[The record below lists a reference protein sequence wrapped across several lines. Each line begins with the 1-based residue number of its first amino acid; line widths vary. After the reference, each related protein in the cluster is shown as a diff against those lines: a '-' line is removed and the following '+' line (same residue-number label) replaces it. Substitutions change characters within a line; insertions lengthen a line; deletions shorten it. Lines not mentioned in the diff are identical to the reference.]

1 MKIAE
6 VIMIGTMKLQV
17 EYLCGQP
24 IIVGHHSEAR
34 HRRDIK
40 RMDNNLRNAVR
51 EENKVDYYQSKIQSI
66 ENNNVISSD
75 DPQAIQKLEKKLKI
89 LEENKIK
96 IKNRKH
102 EWYELPYVNAEIK
115 RIKDRIKEL
124 KELDELDFQ
133 EIVFN
138 GGKVIHNKEINRIQI
153 LFDSKP
159 NEEIRNILKSKGFRW
174 SRTEGAW
181 QRLFNN
187 NGIKAS
193 NNVVEQIENLQNK
206 KKEGN

>member
-1 MKIAE
+1 
-6 VIMIGTMKLQV
+6 MKLQV

-24 IIVGHHSEAR
+24 IILGHHSETR

-40 RMDNNLRNAVR
+40 RMDSNIKNAIK
-51 EENKVDYYQSKIQSI
+51 EDEKAEYYETKIESI
-66 ENNNVISSD
+66 ENNTSISSD
-75 DPQAIQKLEKKLKI
+75 DPQAIQKLEKKLEI
-89 LEENKIK
+89 LEKNKIE
-96 IKNRKH
+96 IKKRDH
-102 EWYELPYVNAEIK
+102 EWYELPYANAEIK

-159 NEEIRNILKSKGFRW
+159 DEAIRNILKNRGFRW
-174 SRTEGAW
+174 SRNEVAW

-187 NGIKAS
+187 NGISAS
-193 NNVVEQIENLQNK
+193 NKAVREIENLQNEQ
-206 KKEGN
+206 KEGN